1 MISRFLRI
9 AAGSSGNFYI
19 YISSLINLADML
31 RLTYFTKFK
40 NCQISI
46 PLVTLILVPC
56 IFFSSSASSQN
67 IEKVSFDTK
76 DSTTGYYLAIRPKS
90 KEIKGVVVLLSS
102 FTTAEDLLPE
112 TRLHNVAY
120 ANDLL
125 TIVAYMKQKLYADSS
140 AVQRINVILKD
151 VVAKFS
157 VDTSK
162 FALAGYGEA
171 GNIALRYAELTYEHP
186 LQFLIKPKA
195 VFGIDTPV
203 DLFGLWQWSERQ
215 IKKNY
220 FPGTVGDAKFYL
232 EVMTKENGTIY
243 NSPENYKKL
252 SPFNKEQEAPGNE
265 QYLKNIPVRLYY
277 DTDIDWQLKN
287 RRNSVYDTKI
297 PDASELINRLLLLGN
312 SKAEF
317 IASKQPGLRSNGIRN
332 PSSPSIVDEVECVH
346 WIKNSLNIF
355 DPNTWTPPYDL
366 VVPNG
371 WGVERFPLPPDFAP
385 QMNYKGIEDL
395 RFAPGWGDSTS
406 VEYWS
411 YSYLWW
417 LDGNPKIDATSLQ
430 VNLKAYY
437 SGLVG
442 RNITRR
448 KIPANKVVPTQV
460 TIKKI
465 KAAEGDVETY
475 SGSIQMLDYMTQ
487 QRIVLNTLIH
497 VRHCELQKHTPV
509 FVEISPKPFA
519 HSIWKQFYKIIER
532 FQCDQR

>member
-1 MISRFLRI
+1 MTIRLFVLLIVSVIFLH
-9 AAGSSGNFYI
+9 
-19 YISSLINLADML
+19 
-31 RLTYFTKFK
+31 
-40 NCQISI
+40 
-46 PLVTLILVPC
+46 VE
-56 IFFSSSASSQN
+56 ASCQN

-102 FTTAEDLLPE
+102 FMMAEDLLPE
-112 TRLHNVAY
+112 TKLHNVAY

-125 TIVAYMKQKLYADSS
+125 TIVAYMRQKLYADSS

-162 FALAGYGEA
+162 FVLAGYDEA
-171 GNIALRYAELTYEHP
+171 GNIALRYTELTYEHP

-203 DLFGLWQWSERQ
+203 DLFGLWHWSERQ

-220 FPGTVGDAKFYL
+220 FPGAVGDAKFYL

-243 NSPENYKKL
+243 NNPENYKKL
-252 SPFNKEQEAPGNE
+252 SPFNREQETPGNE
-265 QYLKNIPVRLYY
+265 QHLKNIPVRLYY

-297 PDASELINRLLLLGN
+297 PDASELINRLLLSGN

-317 IASKQPGLRSNGIRN
+317 IVSKQPGLRSNGTRN
-332 PSSPSIVDEVECVH
+332 PSSLSIVDEVECVH

-355 DPNTWTPPYDL
+355 DPNTWMPPYNL
-366 VVPNG
+366 GIPND

-385 QMNYKGIEDL
+385 QMNFKGVEDL

-406 VEYWS
+406 VGYWS
-411 YSYLWW
+411 YTYLWW
-417 LDGNPKIDATSLQ
+417 LDGNPMIDATSLQ
-430 VNLKAYY
+430 ANLKAYY
-437 SGLVG
+437 TGLIG

-448 KIPANKVVPTQV
+448 KIPANKLAPTHV

-487 QRIVLNTLIH
+487 RPIILHTLIH
-497 VRHCELQKHTPV
+497 VKHCELQKQTPV
-509 FVEISPKPFA
+509 FVEISPKPLA
-519 HSIWKQFYKIIER
+519 HSIWRQFFKIAEG
-532 FQCDQR
+532 FQCGQ